1 MPDHKKYPDLLARA
15 VQNPTEEESLLLNP
29 TDHGWLNDAD
39 FKTLLD
45 RRLKPLLK
53 SQVYSKSTPDG
64 KIWQMFPD
72 GTKRMRVDRFGNM
85 VNGERVSQ

>member
-64 KIWQMFPD
+64 KIWRISSLFYVPVFPE
-72 GTKRMRVDRFGNM
+72 KNSIVCR
-85 VNGERVSQ
+85 

>member
-1 MPDHKKYPDLLARA
+1 MPDQEKYPDLLVRV
-15 VQNPTEEESLLLNP
+15 VQNPTEEESLLLNL

-39 FKTLLD
+39 FKILLE

-53 SQVYSKSTPDG
+53 SQVYCESTPDG
-64 KIWQMFPD
+64 EIWQMFPD
-72 GTKRMRVDRFGNM
+72 GTKRMRVDRLGNW

>member
-1 MPDHKKYPDLLARA
+1 MSDHEKYPDLLARA
-15 VQNPTEEESLLLNP
+15 LQNPREEELPLLNL
-29 TDHGWLNDAD
+29 TDHGWLNDVD

-64 KIWQMFPD
+64 EIWQMFPD
-72 GTKRMRVDRFGNM
+72 GTKRLRVDRFGNC
-85 VNGERVSQ
+85 VSGERVSQ

>member
-1 MPDHKKYPDLLARA
+1 MPDQEKYPDLLALA
-15 VQNPTEEESLLLNP
+15 LQNPTEEESLLLNL

-64 KIWQMFPD
+64 EIWQMFPD
-72 GTKRMRVDRFGNM
+72 GKKRMRADRFGNL
-85 VNGERVSQ
+85 VSGERVSQ